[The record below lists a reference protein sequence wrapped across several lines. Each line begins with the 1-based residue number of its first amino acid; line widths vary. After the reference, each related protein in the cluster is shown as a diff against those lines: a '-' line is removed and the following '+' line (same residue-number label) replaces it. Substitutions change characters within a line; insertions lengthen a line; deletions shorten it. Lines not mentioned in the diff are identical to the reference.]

1 MKRVLVFF
9 GVLIM
14 ALTAAC
20 TSQNDND
27 NEAESLYQ
35 NDEINTIGIDKD
47 KVVKPGTQ
55 NGG

>member
-27 NEAESLYQ
+27 NETESLYQ
-35 NDEINTIGIDKD
+35 NIEPAILGVDKN
-47 KVVKPGTQ
+47 KVERPGSQ
-55 NGG
+55 GNN